1 MINLSINNLMRVK
14 LIYIGKNRDENL
26 EKLVNKYK
34 KRINYYLNFDIIQIK
49 SKILSPEKSLIQSH
63 EAELLFKNI
72 DEDENIVLLDEKGEN
87 YTTNDF
93 VIFFNES
100 ILNRNKSLIFVI
112 AGAYGFSEKIKMKF
126 KKSISLSNM
135 TLTHDMARLIL
146 VEQIYRSLTIIK
158 NIPYHNR

>member
-1 MINLSINNLMRVK
+1 MKVK

-49 SKILSPEKSLIQSH
+49 SKILNPEKSLIQSH
-63 EAELLFKNI
+63 EAELILKNI

-93 VIFFNES
+93 VVFFNES
-100 ILNRNKSLIFVI
+100 ILNRNKSLTFVI

-135 TLTHDMARLIL
+135 TFTHDMARLIL

>member
-1 MINLSINNLMRVK
+1 MRVK

-26 EKLVNKYK
+26 EKLVDKYK
-34 KRINYYLNFDIIQIK
+34 KRINHYLSFEIIQIK
-49 SKILSPEKSLIQSH
+49 SKILNTEKSLIQSH

-72 DEDENIVLLDEKGEN
+72 DEAENIILLDEKGEN
-87 YTTNDF
+87 YSTNDF

-100 ILNRNKSLIFVI
+100 IINRNKSLTFVI

-135 TLTHDMARLIL
+135 TLTHDMARLVL